1 MKKKFNSGKSQLILS
16 ATVLL
21 IAIVSYLDY
30 IELNDDVVEI
40 TTIGD
45 VNITLENLPLT
56 VDESKEEGEAI
67 LVNAQINK
75 NYFTEAKLNRE
86 QSRSK
91 QRELLLKITNND
103 KLSLAE
109 KTEFTDRISEIQDKT
124 EKETATEFAIKSK
137 GFRNVYVRI
146 EGTTVDVVVDKENLS
161 DKDAEQIRDIVMR
174 KTKLPA
180 TAVKIS
186 PYRNNK

>member
-1 MKKKFNSGKSQLILS
+1 MKKKFNSGKIQLILS

-21 IAIVSYLDY
+21 IAIASYLDY
-30 IELNDDVVEI
+30 IELNDEVVEI
-40 TTIGD
+40 STIGD

-103 KLSLAE
+103 KLSSAE

-124 EKETATEFAIKSK
+124 EKETATEFEIKSK